1 MKAVNEVDSSSQ
13 PEQLG
18 GSTIL
23 EKIGSHLVS
32 LVQGNND
39 TWKSILQQLT
49 LLVRFRDSAAFKV
62 SVRQT
67 SLWMCDYM
75 HLLLAS

>member
-1 MKAVNEVDSSSQ
+1 MEGVNEVDSSSQ
-13 PEQLG
+13 PEHSG

-39 TWKSILQQLT
+39 TGK
-49 LLVRFRDSAAFKV
+49 KV
-62 SVRQT
+62 SR
-67 SLWMCDYM
+67 SN
-75 HLLLAS
+75 

>member
-1 MKAVNEVDSSSQ
+1 MEGVNEVDSSSQ
-13 PEQLG
+13 PEHPG

-39 TWKSILQQLT
+39 TGKKSIPQQLT
-49 LLVRFRDSAAFKV
+49 LLV
-62 SVRQT
+62 VRLRELDT
-67 SLWMCDYM
+67 L
-75 HLLLAS
+75 